1 MNNGN
6 TCYLDNERIAGSVET
21 LQSIDNCL
29 HQKNLQSIFMDIEQM
44 LKEWNFE
51 HGNYLDTYK
60 ESIGMISNE
69 LLKVEQDINNL
80 SFALERTTQL
90 LTSEEEKTVQD
101 IQELSPFYE
110 RKIGENSI
118 LNTRITVIPTVKNAS
133 SDIAEVIASGIQE
146 QKAPT
151 HTEIDTIPIGI
162 GIGVAGVVGAAGAV
176 IYDSLKPKTDD
187 FEYFTPNKN
196 EKTQEVY
203 QHTNEYETNVFEDPT
218 PYYAVRNKEVIRKF
232 YGEDQKNPSNE
243 EKY

>member
-1 MNNGN
+1 MIGGN
-6 TCYLDNERIAGSVET
+6 TCYLDNEKIMGSVET
-21 LQSIDNCL
+21 LQSIENCL
-29 HQKNLQSIFMDIEQM
+29 NQKNLQGIFMDIEQM

-51 HGNYLDTYK
+51 HGNFLDTYK

-69 LLKVEQDINNL
+69 LIKVKQDISNL
-80 SFALERTTQL
+80 SLALERTTQL

-101 IQELSPFYE
+101 VQELSHFYE

-118 LNTRITVIPTVKNAS
+118 GNKAITIIPTIKNVS

-146 QKAPT
+146 QQAPT

-176 IYDSLKPKTDD
+176 IYDSLKPKKDD
-187 FEYFTPNKN
+187 FEYFTPNKDGN
-196 EKTQEVY
+196 VQEVY
-203 QHTNEYETNVFEDPT
+203 QHTNEFDINVFEDPT

-232 YGEDQKNPSNE
+232 YGEDQKSPGNE